1 MLFLPA
7 SLLAYWS
14 APARAR
20 IGVLLAASY
29 VFYLS
34 WQPAYGLLLAG
45 STVVNY
51 LLARRL
57 AESRSRRLLAAG
69 VAFNVAVLVTF
80 KYAGLLSFHELRILL
95 PLAI

>member
-7 SLLAYWS
+7 SLLAYWG

-20 IGVLLAASY
+20 LGVLLAASY

-51 LLARRL
+51 LVARRL
-57 AESRSRRLLAAG
+57 AQGRPRRLLAAG
-69 VAFNVAVLVTF
+69 VAFNVAVLATF
-80 KYAGLLSFHELRILL
+80 KYAGLLTFHELHVLL